1 MASTNGRFAAMII
14 DAHCHLFDAN
24 ARDRYFWLD
33 GQPEGHVPPEQYE
46 QCILA
51 QPVDHVLLSADPGL
65 LKAPEGLARANDLVA
80 QAAQAH
86 PARISGLCQ
95 VNPHLLKESLD
106 EIDKHAAKGN
116 FVGIGEI
123 CQHVLEFDT
132 CDERVYPM
140 IERAIELDVPVQYH
154 SSAAEHTSGIDKLA
168 AQFPRAK
175 FLMAHIGGMYNW
187 PNGIDVAR
195 RHDNVWVDTSGWV
208 MLALGAMKRAL
219 DELGPAQI
227 LFAVD
232 YPLIETAALV
242 AALEILDVSNE
253 DRERMAWRNTAE
265 LFGLD
270 IDASAPAPQGG

>member
-1 MASTNGRFAAMII
+1 MII
-14 DAHCHLFDAN
+14 DAHCHLFDTN
-24 ARDRYFWLD
+24 VRDRYFWID
-33 GQPEGHVPPEQYE
+33 GQPEGNISPEQYA

-65 LKAPEGLARANDLVA
+65 LRTPEGLARANDLVA

-95 VNPHLLKESLD
+95 VNPHLPEESLD
-106 EIDKHAAKGN
+106 EIDKHVAKGN

-123 CQHVLEFDT
+123 CQHVLDFET
-132 CDERVYPM
+132 CDERIYPV

-154 SSAAEHTSGIDKLA
+154 ASVAEHTSGIDMLA
-168 AQFPRAK
+168 AQFPAAK

-195 RHDNVWVDTSGWV
+195 RHDNVWVDTSGYV
-208 MLALGAMKRAL
+208 MLCLGAMKRAL
-219 DELGPAQI
+219 DELGPGKM

-232 YPLIETAALV
+232 YPLIETAGLV
-242 AALEILDVSNE
+242 AALEILDVSPE
-253 DRERMAWRNTAE
+253 DREHMAWQNTAK
-265 LFGLD
+265 LFALD
-270 IDASAPAPQGG
+270 IDGNAPAPRGE